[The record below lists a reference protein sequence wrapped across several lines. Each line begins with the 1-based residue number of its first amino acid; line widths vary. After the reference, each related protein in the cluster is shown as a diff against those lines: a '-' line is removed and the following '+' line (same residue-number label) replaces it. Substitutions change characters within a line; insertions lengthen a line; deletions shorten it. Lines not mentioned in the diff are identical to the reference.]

1 MQPSALTHHHRCK
14 AIFTGAHFMS
24 LDDLV
29 IRARDLSR
37 LENRAKW
44 ICLHPQGFH
53 YITDDPDPS
62 SVVTVIPK
70 P

>member
-1 MQPSALTHHHRCK
+1 
-14 AIFTGAHFMS
+14 MS